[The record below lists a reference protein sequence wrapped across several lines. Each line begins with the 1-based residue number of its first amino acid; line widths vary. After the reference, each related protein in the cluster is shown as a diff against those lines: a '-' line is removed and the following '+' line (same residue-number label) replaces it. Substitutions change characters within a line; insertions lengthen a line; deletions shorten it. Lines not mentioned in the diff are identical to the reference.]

1 MSESPAARRRLRCSR
16 GCNGLSP
23 SRALKNHPSWRKAPT
38 CPPPG
43 SPRRRGRGLRVALS
57 PADSPGGLR
66 RSGSRHGPH
75 ENRLPPEHA
84 TRHPSFNTH
93 PRDPPSPDVLCDFQR
108 EAIVWADVYSNIH
121 VAPRG
126 TLGCP
131 CGVHVLRVNPP
142 STHPAGAVP
151 GFGAGRTGPVGA
163 LFIVPFGL
171 GTCSCSDQ

>member
-1 MSESPAARRRLRCSR
+1 MASLLHGLLKIILLGEKRPPARLQAARVTVAGASAL
-16 GCNGLSP
+16 P
-23 SRALKNHPSWRKAPT
+23 SAPRT
-38 CPPPG
+38 
-43 SPRRRGRGLRVALS
+43 RQA
-57 PADSPGGLR
+57 A
-66 RSGSRHGPH
+66 SGSRHGPH

-108 EAIVWADVYSNIH
+108 EAIVWANVYSNIH

-131 CGVHVLRVNPP
+131 CGVHVLQVNPP